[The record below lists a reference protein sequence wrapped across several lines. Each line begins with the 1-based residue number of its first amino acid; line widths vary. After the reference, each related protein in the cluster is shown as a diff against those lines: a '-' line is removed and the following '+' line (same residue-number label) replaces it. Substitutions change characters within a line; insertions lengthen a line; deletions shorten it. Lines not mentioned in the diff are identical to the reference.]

1 MRLTGP
7 RVGQTQAYALHGT
20 ICSVADRGRLQT
32 IEEELTRRNPLLV
45 AAADEVDA
53 SLIVWALSLSPMER
67 LRACSRAARALTGW
81 RRVTPL
87 DR

>member
-1 MRLTGP
+1 VL
-7 RVGQTQAYALHGT
+7 
-20 ICSVADRGRLQT
+20 DRGRLQK
-32 IEEELTRRNPLLV
+32 IEEELARRNPLLV
-45 AAADEVDA
+45 AAADELDTT
-53 SLIVWALSLSPMER
+53 LIEWALGLSPLER